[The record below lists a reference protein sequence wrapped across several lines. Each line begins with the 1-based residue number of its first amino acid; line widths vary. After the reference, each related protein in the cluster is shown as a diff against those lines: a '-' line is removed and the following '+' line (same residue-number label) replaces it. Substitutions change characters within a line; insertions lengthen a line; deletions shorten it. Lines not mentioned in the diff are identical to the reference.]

1 MAAWQNVYI
10 GLGSNL
16 SNPEEQ
22 VLKALESLKTL
33 PESQWVTHSKLY
45 FSRPQGPQDQPDFVN
60 AVALLKTR
68 LSPIALLDKLQA
80 LEQSQGKVKKRHWGE
95 RLIDLDI
102 LLYGN
107 ETLNTQRLVIPHP
120 FMTERDFVLLPLAEI
135 SPDLTLPNHSKI
147 KDLISEL
154 PEGFIMS
161 DQTAEK
167 SREK

>member
-1 MAAWQNVYI
+1 MVAWHDVYI

-22 VLKALESLKTL
+22 VLNALDSLKTL
-33 PESQWVTHSKLY
+33 PETQWVTHSKLY

-68 LSPIALLDKLQA
+68 LSPIALLDCLQA
-80 LEQSQGKVKKRHWGE
+80 LEAAQGKVKKRHWGE

-107 ETLNTQRLVIPHP
+107 DTLNTERLIIPHP
-120 FMTERDFVLLPLAEI
+120 FMVERDFVLLPLAEI
-135 SPDLTLPNHSKI
+135 SPDLTLPDHSKI

-154 PEGFIMS
+154 SEGFIMK
-161 DQTAEK
+161 DRIAEK